1 MAEYIFEVGDL
12 VSFILP
18 RMGEEFLAYVVE
30 VVGDDLLV
38 DAGSFNEDTTILVT
52 VPMKECTKLSQSK
65 AAEFQRKLAGKKPG
79 MKGFI
84 DG

>member
-1 MAEYIFEVGDL
+1 MIEVGDL
-12 VSFILP
+12 VSFPLSKI
-18 RMGEEFLAYVVE
+18 GEDFLAYVVE
-30 VVGDDLLV
+30 VDDEYVVV
-38 DAGSFNEDTTILVT
+38 DAQSYSGETTILVN
-52 VPMKECTKLSQSK
+52 VPIEECTKLSQSE